1 MELHWILRVSR
12 EMREVTEVDVSCIS
26 VSPYRRVLNNP
37 RSEPEVCGVGKGNG
51 EAAEGQQPLTL
62 S

>member
-1 MELHWILRVSR
+1 
-12 EMREVTEVDVSCIS
+12 MREVTEVDVSCIS
-26 VSPYRRVLNNP
+26 GSPYRQVLNNP
-37 RSEPEVCGVGKGNG
+37 RSEPEVRGVGKGNG